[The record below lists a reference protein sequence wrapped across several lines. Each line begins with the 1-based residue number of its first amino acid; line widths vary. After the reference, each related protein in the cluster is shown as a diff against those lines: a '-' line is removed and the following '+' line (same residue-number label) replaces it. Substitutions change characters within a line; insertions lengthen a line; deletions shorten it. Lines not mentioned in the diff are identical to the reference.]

1 MYGKIQYGYKYIE
14 CLDIYTIRR
23 LDGISLDSHIPINL
37 IKAIMSE
44 EVDRKGKLT
53 FTSNIHNNIYF
64 DFDKKNAIIDFNG
77 RKFSEKQVTDIINMI
92 NNKKN
97 TKKEPKRL
105 KKILSILYQ
114 KLIMISELPRTVIKQ
129 NKKW

>member
-1 MYGKIQYGYKYIE
+1 
-14 CLDIYTIRR
+14 
-23 LDGISLDSHIPINL
+23 
-37 IKAIMSE
+37 MSE

-105 KKILSILYQ
+105 KKILSILKKQLKESTQ
-114 KLIMISELPRTVIKQ
+114 K
-129 NKKW
+129 

>member
-53 FTSNIHNNIYF
+53 FTSNIHNNICF

-105 KKILSILYQ
+105 KKILSIL
-114 KLIMISELPRTVIKQ
+114 
-129 NKKW
+129 KK